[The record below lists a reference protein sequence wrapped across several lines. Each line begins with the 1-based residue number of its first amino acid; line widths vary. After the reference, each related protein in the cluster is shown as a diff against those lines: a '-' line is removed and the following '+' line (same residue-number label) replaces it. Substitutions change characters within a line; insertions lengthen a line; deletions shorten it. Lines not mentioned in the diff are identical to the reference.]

1 MIMNLEKRLA
11 ITRAAVAAYERS
23 IAEQADP
30 IAVRRQQQC
39 ARVLE
44 SALEALMMTDMELD
58 AARSLE
64 DSTTEGADRVR
75 ADAIRGEV
83 SRREG
88 LTFHERMRE
97 AAERRRMREA
107 SPWR

>member
-1 MIMNLEKRLA
+1 MIMNLERRME

-23 IAEQADP
+23 IAEQEDP

-44 SALEALMMTDMELD
+44 SALEALMMTDTELD
-58 AARSLE
+58 AARSGE
-64 DSTTEGADRVR
+64 PMTVGADRIR

-83 SRREG
+83 SRRAR

-107 SPWR
+107 SPW